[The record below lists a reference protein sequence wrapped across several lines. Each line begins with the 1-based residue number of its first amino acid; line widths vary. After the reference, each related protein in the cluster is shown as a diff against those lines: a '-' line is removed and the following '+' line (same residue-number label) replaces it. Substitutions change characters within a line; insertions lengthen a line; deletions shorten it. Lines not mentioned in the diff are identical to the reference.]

1 MSGQAS
7 VRSDISAITLADRCE
22 VTTSDV
28 HGLSTGNMIR
38 ITGLNGMMPVDRGF
52 PQINNSRYQVQ
63 VKSTTTFQLRD
74 PITKEYIDS
83 TGYTPYVEGGNVTL
97 FQTNFIYE
105 A

>member
-1 MSGQAS
+1 MSGQAV
-7 VRSDISAITLADRCE
+7 VRSDISAITLSERCE

-38 ITGLNGMMPVDRGF
+38 ITGLNGMIPVKRGF
-52 PQINNSRYQVQ
+52 PQINNNRYQVQ
-63 VKSTTTFQLRD
+63 VISTTAFQLRD

-83 TGYTPYVEGGNVTL
+83 TGYTPYVTGGNINL
-97 FQTNFIYE
+97 FQTNYVYE